1 MSHLSGNSST
11 SVGKREETF
20 FDQHFNKILTKF
32 VWRTIPPVATVLG
45 CLYLLFLIGHLVL
58 LPPAIKT
65 VMAVIAGASALIL
78 FSIALLSKRILFSP
92 RLTYP
97 VAFSILALTVVNSLI
112 HLFLTGDILQTTN
125 LILVI
130 FGAGFFLLSTPW
142 FLLSLV
148 IILTGWAIYVSRL
161 SQAEGIVHFGI
172 ALFSAS
178 VISTVFH
185 LVRTRTLKRVER
197 LRLQSE
203 GHLAEFKQ
211 AQETRNRFFQL
222 SIDMLCIAGFDGYF
236 KQLNPAFEQTL
247 GFSEQELLSRPFLE
261 FVYPEDRETTR
272 EHIQSLKSGR
282 ELRGFE
288 NRFLTKDGAFKWVLW
303 NAAPFPDADLL
314 YAIGHDITKQKE
326 SVLALQ
332 EREKRIQAILDT
344 TADGI
349 ITMDEHSRIRSFNQA
364 AGNIFGYSEEEVLG
378 KPIKILMPEPERS
391 KHKDYVDTYLRTR
404 EAHIIGRG
412 REVEG
417 IRKNGEV
424 FPLALAVSQVDLP
437 DRILF
442 TGVIRDITQRKKA
455 ERALR
460 QARER
465 LQREIDLAAQIQTSL
480 LPEHLPNLEGFDFA
494 AEAIP
499 ARFVSGD
506 FYDFFDLDQNT
517 CQIVLGDMAGKG
529 VSAALLA
536 SSTRSLL
543 KSETKFADSV
553 SDLLDQLNELQYKDF
568 SQAEVFVTL
577 FVATIDALN
586 NQIRYASAGH
596 GEALLWRHVENEHQV
611 LSATGLPAGIF
622 PDQAYQENHFFLR
635 PGDVFL
641 LFSDGVTEAHN
652 PEEEQFGLQ
661 RLVAVLRQ
669 YADHQAI
676 DLIEAILDE
685 VRRFSKGHEQDDDIS
700 LIAVK
705 ALPRKIFLT
714 VPGVLTEIESILA
727 QINQSAAIYSSEFAY
742 ELELASSEI
751 LTNIVKHAYQ
761 DREGDIRVEIYLQ
774 PEGVELE
781 FFDQGASFDFDGVPT
796 PDAKA
801 LQESGYGLS
810 IVGQLM
816 DHVSYQSNL
825 NDGNRWYLQK
835 HYRGDN
841 E

>member
-11 SVGKREETF
+11 SVGEREEAF
-20 FDQHFNKILTKF
+20 FDQHFNQTLTKF
-32 VWRTIPPVATVLG
+32 VWGTIPPVATVLG

-58 LPPAIKT
+58 LPKPIKSMMAI
-65 VMAVIAGASALIL
+65 IAGVTALML
-78 FSIALLSKRILFSP
+78 FTIAILSKRTLFSP

-112 HLFLTGDILQTTN
+112 HLFLTGDILQTSN
-125 LILVI
+125 LLLVV

-142 FLLSLV
+142 FLLSLA
-148 IILTGWAIYVSRL
+148 IILTGWFIYVSRL

-203 GHLAEFKQ
+203 RHLSEFKQ
-211 AQETRNRFFQL
+211 AQEIRNRFFQL

-236 KQLNPAFEQTL
+236 KQLSPAFEQTL

-261 FVYPEDRETTR
+261 FVYPEDREATR
-272 EHIQSLKSGR
+272 EKIQGLKSGR

-288 NRFLTKDGAFKWVLW
+288 NRFLTKDGSFKWVLW

-349 ITMDEHSRIRSFNQA
+349 ITMDERSRIRSFNQA
-364 AGNIFGYSEEEVLG
+364 AGEIFGYSEEEVLG
-378 KPIKILMPEPERS
+378 KPIKILMPEPHRD
-391 KHKDYVDTYLRTR
+391 KHKGYVDTYLRTR
-404 EAHIIGRG
+404 EPHIIGEG
-412 REVEG
+412 REVKG
-417 IRKNGEV
+417 IRKNGEE
-424 FPLALAVSQVDLP
+424 FPLALAVSQVVLP

-455 ERALR
+455 ERELR

-480 LPEHLPNLEGFDFA
+480 LPERLPVLEGFDFA
-494 AEAIP
+494 AEATP

-543 KSETKFADSV
+543 KSETKYAESV
-553 SDLLDQLNELQYKDF
+553 SDLLDKMNELQYKDF

-577 FVATIDALN
+577 FVATINALN

-596 GEALLWRHVENEHQV
+596 GEALLWRHVENELQV
-611 LSATGLPAGIF
+611 LAATGLPAGIF
-622 PDQAYQENHFFLR
+622 QDQAYQENHFFMR

-652 PEEEQFGLQ
+652 PEEEQFGIQ
-661 RLVAVLRQ
+661 RLFSVLRQ
-669 YADHQAI
+669 HANRQTA
-676 DLIEAILDE
+676 DLIETIVDA
-685 VRRFSKGHEQDDDIS
+685 VKTFSEGHEQDDDIS

-705 ALPRKIFLT
+705 ALPRTISLT
-714 VPGVLTEIESILA
+714 VPGSINEIESVLA
-727 QINQSAAIYSSEFAY
+727 QINQSATIYSSDFAY

-761 DREGDIRVEIYLQ
+761 DLEGDIRVEIHLQ

-781 FFDQGASFDFDGVPT
+781 FFDQGACFDFADVPS
-796 PDAKA
+796 PDAEA

-816 DHVSYQSNL
+816 DHVSYQSDL
-825 NDGNRWYLQK
+825 TDGNHWCLQK
-835 HYRGDN
+835 YYRGDN
-841 E
+841 K